1 MELLSRGARKD
12 WKAGLD
18 PRLIRTGCR
27 DLWDAIMWGF
37 RDYRESMP
45 DVQKKMV
52 QEKFHS
58 VAPTDSV
65 SSRARWETFERLLY
79 DEYRK
84 IKEHTDAVDD
94 DGELFF
100 FLINPRL
107 IETELSPY
115 IRESLEND
123 WDTVEN
129 EIVDKCRLL
138 AEQRVR
144 KKLKNQEDREIQ
156 DVREIVTSYLRRLAA
171 RTGGGNRI
179 SYDHLQKACAQ
190 LEYHVILIS
199 PNEKVL
205 FDSSTWKEGIPG
217 SEYWDTILVV
227 AHPNDAYDSLGRS
240 SFTKENHQKI
250 SRLFR
255 NDDILIETLRKK
267 LV

>member
-1 MELLSRGARKD
+1 MEILSRGARKD

-18 PRLIRTGCR
+18 PRLMRTGCK
-27 DLWDAIMWGF
+27 DLWDAILWGF
-37 RDYRESMP
+37 RDYRESTP
-45 DVQKKMV
+45 DVQKKMI

-58 VAPTDSV
+58 VVPDDSM
-65 SSRARWETFERLLY
+65 SSRARWETFEQLLY

-84 IKEHTDAVDD
+84 TKEQTGAVED

-100 FLINPRL
+100 FLLQPRL

-115 IRESLEND
+115 IRKSLDND

-129 EIVDKCRLL
+129 EIVDKCCSL
-138 AEQRVR
+138 AEHRVR
-144 KKLKNQEDREIQ
+144 KKLKNQEDLPIQ
-156 DVREIVTSYLRRLAA
+156 DVREIVAGYLRRLAA
-171 RTGGGNRI
+171 RTGGGNGM
-179 SYDHLQKACAQ
+179 SYDHLQKACAR
-190 LEYHVILIS
+190 LEYHVILLS
-199 PNEKVL
+199 PNENVL

-240 SFTKENHQKI
+240 SFTKDNHQKI

-255 NDDILIETLRKK
+255 NDDVLIETLRKK